1 MGQLAFSEEDK
12 LFDGHCVRFTGRDG
26 NNEVICDVTITALK
40 EYDSE
45 LQRHGRVPAEAFLA
59 SGEKLMIA
67 IHDSARRKY
76 DRGEFESEG
85 AVRIM
90 VHRRDLSP

>member
-1 MGQLAFSEEDK
+1 MGQLAFLEEDN
-12 LFDGHCVRFTGRDG
+12 LFDGRCVRFTGRDG
-26 NNEVICDVTITALK
+26 TNEVTCGVTINALK
-40 EYDSE
+40 ECDSA
-45 LQRHGRVPAEAFLA
+45 LQRHGLVPAEAFLA
-59 SGEKLMIA
+59 SFEKLMIA

-90 VHRRDLSP
+90 VHHLEPSP